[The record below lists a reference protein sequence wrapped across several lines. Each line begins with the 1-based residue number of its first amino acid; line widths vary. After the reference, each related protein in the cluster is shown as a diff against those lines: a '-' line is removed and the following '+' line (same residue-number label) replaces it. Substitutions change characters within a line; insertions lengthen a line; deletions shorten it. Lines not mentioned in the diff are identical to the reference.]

1 MKHISLL
8 PPEIKAK
15 RLAKKRQGKLMLVFF
30 VVLVVLV
37 TINAYLLVNSL
48 LLRNNLNALK
58 GDREMTERQVGE
70 LREYE
75 DLYQDLNRA
84 ERIIGEAIGNEPL
97 WGTLLGNIGQVLPV
111 GTQLADVRMNY
122 IEQNGFLTMTGWT
135 YTHDSLAEMLEQL
148 KTMEELEQVQF
159 RVSAE
164 SMLNDREVVQFQLE
178 SMILGGPGYFPQ
190 EEDGE

>member
-8 PPEIKAK
+8 PPEIKAR
-15 RLAKKRQGKLMLVFF
+15 RLARKKQGRLMVVFF
-30 VVLVVLV
+30 IALVVLV
-37 TINAYLLVNSL
+37 TINAFLLVSSL
-48 LLRNNLNALK
+48 LLRSNLDALK
-58 GDREMTERQVGE
+58 DDREMTERQIGG

-84 ERIIGEAIGNEPL
+84 ERIIAEAIGNEPL

-122 IEQNGFLTMTGWT
+122 IEQGGSLTMTGWT
-135 YTHDSLAEMLEQL
+135 YTHDSLAGMLEQL
-148 KTMEELEQVQF
+148 KTMEELEDVQF

-164 SMLNDREVVQFQLE
+164 SIVNDREVVQFQLE
-178 SMILGGPGYFPQ
+178 SMILGGPGYFPP
-190 EEDGE
+190 EEEGE